1 MEKNKKTTTL
11 LLVLGLVFF
20 ATGVVML
27 SATWG
32 LINNYAWGP
41 LGIGL
46 FFSIIAGIRWWKEN

>member
-32 LINNYAWGP
+32 LINSYAWWP

-46 FFSIIAGIRWWKEN
+46 ICSIIAGIRWWKEN